1 MIHSDHGT
9 QPTFQAFTRRAID
22 SDLIPSTGSVG
33 DRFDNAVIESFW
45 SRIRV
50 ELLDR
55 KRWRTRVE
63 LANALFAYLEILYD
77 RQQQYS
83 ALGMITPVE
92 FEIRILPPAGSVDLR
107 VAQALRD
114 SGGDSGRD
122 PDSS

>member
-50 ELLDR
+50 EILDR

-77 RQQQYS
+77 RSCLRELWIGLVDSRCVASRRS
-83 ALGMITPVE
+83 APREYLW
-92 FEIRILPPAGSVDLR
+92 
-107 VAQALRD
+107 
-114 SGGDSGRD
+114 
-122 PDSS
+122 